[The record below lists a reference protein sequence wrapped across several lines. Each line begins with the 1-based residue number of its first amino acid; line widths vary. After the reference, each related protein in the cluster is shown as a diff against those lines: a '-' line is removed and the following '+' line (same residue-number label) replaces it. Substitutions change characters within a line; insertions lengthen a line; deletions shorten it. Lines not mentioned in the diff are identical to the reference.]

1 MVTELIKEVRL
12 NYTAGD
18 RGMDQKGHFTEPFK
32 IKETT
37 ALQRIKESKT
47 GKK

>member
-32 IKETT
+32 IKEKKCFTT
-37 ALQRIKESKT
+37 NK
-47 GKK
+47 GK